1 MVNKIRA
8 YIDHEFAGVPES
20 KKVNELKEELT
31 ANLIEKY
38 NEQLLHGKS
47 EEEAYNAVITGLG
60 DLSELVDSVRP
71 HSMQGPSEQERKKS
85 ALLTAATVM
94 M

>member
-8 YIDHEFAGVPES
+8 YIDHEFAGVPEG

-38 NEQLLHGKS
+38 NEQLYM
-47 EEEAYNAVITGLG
+47 AN
-60 DLSELVDSVRP
+60 
-71 HSMQGPSEQERKKS
+71 RKKRHTM
-85 ALLTAATVM
+85 L
-94 M
+94 

>member
-8 YIDHEFAGVPES
+8 YIDHEFAGVPEG

-38 NEQLLHGKS
+38 NEQL
-47 EEEAYNAVITGLG
+47 
-60 DLSELVDSVRP
+60 
-71 HSMQGPSEQERKKS
+71 
-85 ALLTAATVM
+85 
-94 M
+94 